1 MKVPNKN
8 ILSLTIILLLF
19 YCPCFGNDAESE
31 IKKVRDRINE
41 SYFSFDVNVWKSLLK
56 SSSALKKTYP
66 NDWRPSYYCGL
77 ICHQIGKILY
87 LPEADNA
94 YNYFDK
100 SIDYLIE
107 AKKRNYNAEI
117 AALLS
122 SVYGKKSSLSTLKA
136 IYFGIKARDYI
147 YEANDM
153 DKSNPKVLLIA
164 AIHLMHTPES
174 FGGDKKWAE
183 ELLNRALKLL
193 YKQKREDDLSVNWAN
208 EAEIYAYFAQ
218 LEILKEN
225 NDKAKLWIEKSLK
238 LQPDYGFVLY
248 DLIPQMGKSD

>member
-1 MKVPNKN
+1 MIIIKKN
-8 ILSLTIILLLF
+8 ILVFTIALLF
-19 YCPCFGNDAESE
+19 VQFFCNADELE
-31 IKKVRDRINE
+31 NELRKVRDKIDE
-41 SYFSFDVNVWKSLLK
+41 SYFSFDVNKWKSLLK
-56 SSSALKKTYP
+56 TSIALKKEFP
-66 NDWRPSYYCGL
+66 NDWRPYYYSGL

-87 LPEADNA
+87 LPDADNA

-100 SIDYLIE
+100 SVDYLLE
-107 AKKRNYNAEI
+107 AKKRNYNAET

-122 SVYGKKSSLSTLKA
+122 SAYGKKSSLSTLKA
-136 IYFGIKARDYI
+136 IYYGIKARDYI
-147 YEANDM
+147 YDANEIE
-153 DKSNPKVLLIA
+153 KLNPKVLLIA

-193 YKQKREDDLSVNWAN
+193 YKQNREDDLSVNWAN

-225 NDKAKLWIEKSLK
+225 KSKAKLFIDKALK
-238 LQPDYGFVLY
+238 LEPNYGFVLF
-248 DLIPQMGKSD
+248 DLIPQMEK